1 MRLQSLI
8 VDDTTKLS
16 FMPTFLRTDEDL
28 RQAAYSATNRMTD
41 ESSFGG
47 WVLRL
52 TQHIAAVQSV
62 AKEEFR
68 SEAFQRQL
76 WDGEAVSATGMGQID
91 VSNVIR
97 DPVILDML
105 WSLKTQEPPADP
117 AHRIAHILAG
127 WQRVFDAITPLVTRK
142 PKLKMYRVF
151 AALFPADFTTVAH
164 ASKLR
169 ALARA
174 MGLPKPSASHPV
186 ELHRAVLDR
195 LAQVLG
201 LVPAPPTVE
210 GVQRMAL
217 PWLLYA
223 ANVQEQADE
232 TTVVVDAATGTET
245 LNPLPAARR
254 RKGLTAIGGSLPAI
268 RSMIEFAGEGCTRE
282 DFKAHIRAINPKLN
296 DSSVSTVL
304 NSLMAEWGVLRANG
318 DELALTPRG
327 EAFLEGGD
335 PDEFSDWLLTRILGF
350 DHVLVQLADAPITK
364 AALIAFLQKVNAG
377 WTNQFGP
384 SVIITWARTLGLV
397 RLDKADGLLHLT
409 PEGVE
414 WRERIT
420 WEPEFLQ
427 SEGSGP
433 DADAAAAGAQPP
445 QDLRRPT
452 LARMIDAFPAGASF
466 PSHLIARLDAGLW
479 HNSCRHFAV
488 LAGLSG
494 AGKTLLARCYAL
506 ALWAGEDVPTQGLLT
521 LPVQPG
527 WHDPSSLLGYVNP
540 LVSNT
545 YMRTGFLDFL
555 LQAAG
560 DPSRPYTIVLDEMNL
575 SHPEQYLAPLLSA
588 METGEAIEFHTSDE
602 EITGVPPSIP
612 YPANLVLIGTVNMDE
627 TTHGL
632 SDKVLDRACVL
643 DFWEVDVAGWPSWGS
658 SGLAPDVEAQVR
670 ELLVQLGAKLRPVR
684 LHFGWRTIAD
694 VVGYVRSAAGS
705 GTLESTQALDH
716 AIYGKVLPKLR
727 GEDTERLRVAL
738 ATAGDVL
745 KQHGLKESA
754 DKVAELAKDL
764 AETGSAR
771 FWR

>member
-1 MRLQSLI
+1 
-8 VDDTTKLS
+8 
-16 FMPTFLRTDEDL
+16 MPTSLRTDEEL
-28 RQAAYSATNRMTD
+28 RQAASSVIDRMAD
-41 ESSFGG
+41 DSSLVG
-47 WVLRL
+47 WLPRL
-52 TQHIAAVQSV
+52 TQHVAAVQ
-62 AKEEFR
+62 AATKEQFR

-76 WDGEAVSATGMGQID
+76 WDGEAVSATGMGTVD
-91 VSNVIR
+91 VSKVIT
-97 DPVILDML
+97 DPAILDML
-105 WSLKTQEPPADP
+105 WSLKTQEAPADP
-117 AHRIAHILAG
+117 AQRTAYILAG

-169 ALARA
+169 ALART

-201 LVPAPPTVE
+201 PVPAPPAEE
-210 GVQRMAL
+210 GVRRMAL

-223 ANVQEQADE
+223 AYVQAQVDD

-254 RKGLTAIGGSLPAI
+254 RKGLTAIGGSLAAI
-268 RSMIEFAGEGCTRE
+268 RSMIEFAAEGCTRE

-296 DSSVSTVL
+296 ESSVSTVL
-304 NSLMAEWGVLRANG
+304 NSLMAEWGVLRAHG

-327 EAFLEGGD
+327 DAFLESGD
-335 PDEFSDWLLTRILGF
+335 PEEFSDWLLTRILGF
-350 DHVLVQLADAPITK
+350 DHVLVQLSAGPMTK
-364 AALIAFLQKVNAG
+364 AKLIAFLQTVNSG

-384 SVIITWARTLGLV
+384 SVIVSWARTLGLV
-397 RLDKADGLLHLT
+397 RLDKADGLLHIT
-409 PEGVE
+409 SEGLE

-427 SEGSGP
+427 SESSVL
-433 DADAAAAGAQPP
+433 DADEGPATSTHPAPG
-445 QDLRRPT
+445 LSRPSLT
-452 LARMIDAFPAGASF
+452 YMVDAFPATASF
-466 PSHLIARLDAGLW
+466 PGQLIARLDAGLW
-479 HNSCRHFAV
+479 NHPRRHFAV

-506 ALWAGEDVPTQGLLT
+506 SLWADQAVPSQGLLT

-545 YMRTGFLDFL
+545 YVRTGFLDFL
-555 LQAAG
+555 LRAAG

-602 EITGVPPSIP
+602 EMSGVPPSIP
-612 YPANLVLIGTVNMDE
+612 YPANLVLVGTVNMDE

-632 SDKVLDRACVL
+632 SDKVLDRACVI
-643 DFWEVDVAGWPSWGS
+643 DFWEVDVAAWPSWGAT
-658 SGLAPDVEAQVR
+658 GLPPEVETQAR
-670 ELLVQLGAKLRPVR
+670 ELLMKLGETLRPVR
-684 LHFGWRTIAD
+684 LHFGWRTIDD
-694 VVGYVRSAAGS
+694 VVGYVRSAASS
-705 GTLESTQALDH
+705 GMLESTQALDH

-738 ATAGDVL
+738 AKAREVL
-745 KQHGLKESA
+745 KLHGLKDSA
-754 DKVAELAKDL
+754 EKVAELANDL

>member
-1 MRLQSLI
+1 MS
-8 VDDTTKLS
+8 TS
-16 FMPTFLRTDEDL
+16 LRTDEEL
-28 RQAAYSATNRMTD
+28 RQASSAAAQMSDT
-41 ESSFGG
+41 SLGG
-47 WVLRL
+47 WLPTL
-52 TQHIAAVQSV
+52 AQHIAAVQSV
-62 AKEEFR
+62 LQDEFR
-68 SEAFQRQL
+68 SAAFQHQL
-76 WDGEAVSATGMGQID
+76 WDSEAVSATGMGHID
-91 VSNVIR
+91 ISKVII
-97 DPVILDML
+97 DPAILDML
-105 WSLKTQEPPADP
+105 WRLKTQEPPADP
-117 AHRIAHILAG
+117 TQRTAYIRDG
-127 WQRVFDAITPLVTRK
+127 WQRLYDAITPLVTRK

-151 AALFPADFTTVAH
+151 AALFPSDFTTVAH
-164 ASKLR
+164 ASRLR
-169 ALARA
+169 VLARA
-174 MGLPKPSASHPV
+174 MGLPKTSASHPV
-186 ELHRAVLDR
+186 DLHRAVLDR
-195 LAQVLG
+195 LAHVLG
-201 LVPAPPTVE
+201 PVPKPPAEE
-210 GVQRMAL
+210 GVRRMAL

-223 ANVQEQADE
+223 ANVQDQATD
-232 TTVVVDAATGTET
+232 TTLVVDAAAGTET

-254 RKGLTAIGGSLPAI
+254 RKGLTAIGGSLLAI

-318 DELALTPRG
+318 DELTLTPRG
-327 EAFLEGGD
+327 EDFLESGD
-335 PDEFSDWLLTRILGF
+335 PNEFSDWLLTRILGF
-350 DHVLVQLADAPITK
+350 DHVLVQLSIGPKSK
-364 AALIAFLQKVNAG
+364 AVLVAFLQTVNAG

-397 RLDKADGLLHLT
+397 RLDQADGLLHLT
-409 PEGVE
+409 PEGLE

-427 SEGSGP
+427 SESTGP
-433 DADAAAAGAQPP
+433 DAEAAAGAANTRTAQNF
-445 QDLRRPT
+445 RRPT
-452 LARMIDAFPAGASF
+452 LTRMIEAFPSGASF
-466 PSHLIARLDAGLW
+466 PQHLLARLDAGLW
-479 HNSCRHFAV
+479 HNPRRHFAV

-506 ALWAGEDVPTQGLLT
+506 ALWADEEVPTQGLLT

-540 LVSNT
+540 LVDNT

-555 LQAAG
+555 LRAAG

-602 EITGVPPSIP
+602 EMSGVPPSIA
-612 YPANLVLIGTVNMDE
+612 YPANLVLLGTVNMDE

-643 DFWEVDVAGWPSWGS
+643 DFWDVDVAAWPSWGS
-658 SGLAPDVEAQVR
+658 TGLSPAVESQAL
-670 ELLVQLGAKLRPVR
+670 ELLVRLGDTLRPVR
-684 LHFGWRTIAD
+684 LHFGWRTIDD
-694 VVGYVRSAAGS
+694 VVGYVRSAVGS
-705 GTLESTQALDH
+705 GILESTQALDH

-738 ATAGDVL
+738 VSTGKVL
-745 KQHGLKESA
+745 KDHGLKDSA
-754 DKVAELAKDL
+754 EKVAELAKDL